1 MARRTCPA
9 CSKRYAQLVT
19 PDCPVCEGVGVLGL
33 HPVAL
38 APVGLK
44 PTDPAVIARAVELY
58 LEGAAR
64 AAADKIPPGDGAG
77 RRQALADAAE
87 RLRAARIVSPP
98 VGVPERDSHWVP
110 QYPEEKATTDGSAA
124 KTAHLLGE
132 HTGPTDTARLD
143 AAPRLPGP
151 DDRPRAMGQLPDTS
165 MEGYPSHLAQAADPI
180 DPLGP
185 DHRALAF
192 QRQNRDRR
200 ARVIAEAVDPIVDMR
215 TRKTSG

>member
-44 PTDPAVIARAVELY
+44 PTDPAVVSRAVELY
-58 LEGAAR
+58 LE
-64 AAADKIPPGDGAG
+64 AAAAHAADTIPPGDGRG
-77 RRQALADAAE
+77 RRQALAAAAE
-87 RLRAARIVSPP
+87 RLRTARIVGPP
-98 VGVPERDSHWVP
+98 LGLPERDGHWTP
-110 QYPEEKATTDGSAA
+110 EYPDEKVTTDKDAA
-124 KTAHLLGE
+124 KVAALHGQ
-132 HTGPTDTARLD
+132 HPTPADGARVD
-143 AAPRLPGP
+143 AAPRIP
-151 DDRPRAMGQLPDTS
+151 DPDARPRAMGQLPDTS
-165 MEGYPSHLAQAADPI
+165 MEGYPSHLVQAADPI

-185 DHRALAF
+185 DNQVLAF

-200 ARVIAEAVDPIVDMR
+200 AQVIAQAVDPIVDMR
-215 TRKTSG
+215 TKAQG